1 MYKSILDF
9 PSTKANQNKIMRAY
23 IQRIMLFISTILIL
37 TSSGFA
43 TTLSASSTEV
53 QIPQNLR
60 VEVYSPRVAEL
71 FWDRAADPLTQY
83 DVFRNGNLVRE
94 GQFGISFFD
103 ATLQPSQRYTYTI
116 IAINQSGHRSEAAS
130 IDIGV
135 SGDEPAPS
143 TVPAP
148 QGLRA
153 SIYSS
158 NVAELFW
165 DRAADPFTRY
175 DVFRNNELVK
185 AGQFGISYFDRQF
198 DSNGVTEYSVVA
210 IDAEDNR
217 SDSTSIELGSP
228 VPLVQP
234 GNLSVSVYSDSAAEL
249 FWDRQDPG
257 QVFVVLRDGIEVDRT
272 DGTSYFDNTLP
283 GEGSYTYEVFA
294 IDSTGRRSSPATVV
308 GFVGDTS
315 QPTDGTNEFITLDNA
330 VTLLQQLLPI
340 TTASLFEPML
350 SEAEDASRILE
361 AAAFASLTDQ
371 PAPANGVTLIAGSD
385 GGRPENSTDGFNG
398 GRYTCD
404 AGGAGAVPK
413 FRAFEG
419 GTGFI
424 VTFDNCVLDSGLY
437 TGQYRL
443 IPSVPRSG
451 NLGSDQ
457 LLNWQASPNNEPR
470 YRVQQYDEQATSQF
484 NDRSQ
489 VTTEVSLTDFKS
501 VVDGQTTSIANL
513 ATLRISRFGTSLDF
527 DRPDPNDAPVLRDFA
542 EATLS
547 SVFDV
552 TADFTSQQR
561 IDVQIS
567 LAFDYGGIENPV
579 LRWQSGEIIAR
590 AEDGS
595 EFRAIPIVSDTE
607 ASVRVSVGDGFVD
620 VPYDDVF

>member
-1 MYKSILDF
+1 M
-9 PSTKANQNKIMRAY
+9 KAN
-23 IQRIMLFISTILIL
+23 IQRFLLFISTILIL

-43 TTLSASSTEV
+43 TTLSASSTKV
-53 QIPQNLR
+53 KIPQNLR

-83 DVFRNGNLVRE
+83 DVFRNGILVRE

-272 DGTSYFDNTLP
+272 DGASHFDNSLP
-283 GEGSYTYEVFA
+283 GEGSYIYEVFA
-294 IDSTGRRSSPATVV
+294 IDTTGRRSSPATVV
-308 GFVGDTS
+308 GLVGDTS
-315 QPTDGTNEFITLDNA
+315 QPTNDTNEFITLDNA

-350 SEAEDASRILE
+350 NEAEDASRILE

-413 FRAFEG
+413 FRAFEA

-457 LLNWQASPNNEPR
+457 LLNWQASPINEPR

-501 VVDGQTTSIANL
+501 VVDGQTTSITNL
-513 ATLRISRFGTSLDF
+513 ATLRKSRFGTSLDF

-542 EATLS
+542 EAMLS

-579 LRWQSGEIIAR
+579 LRWQSGEITAR